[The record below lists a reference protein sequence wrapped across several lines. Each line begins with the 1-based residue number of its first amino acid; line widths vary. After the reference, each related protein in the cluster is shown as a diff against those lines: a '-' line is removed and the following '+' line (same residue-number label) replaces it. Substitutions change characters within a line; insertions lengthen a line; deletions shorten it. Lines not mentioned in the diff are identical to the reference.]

1 MATDKKIGEDKAASQ
16 NAVGTELRTPDP
28 SYEPINAQAHAQ
40 VLQGKAGKTIQAVY
54 HGIDPASFTYE
65 GVEYSMERGFE
76 YELPAGSDYVKNLVD
91 QNVLV
96 VNF

>member
-1 MATDKKIGEDKAASQ
+1 MATDKKQGEDKAASE
-16 NAVGTELRTPDP
+16 NSVTATTTNLDP
-28 SYEPINAQAHAQ
+28 SYEPIDAKAHAE

-54 HGIDPASFTYE
+54 HGIDPATFTYE

-76 YELPAGSDYVKNLVD
+76 YELPAGSDYVKNLVS

-96 VNF
+96 VNS